1 MKPAPPAGGPTTII
15 PYSSVIYA
23 PDGST
28 YAFTSPSPLIF
39 TEVRIAIDH
48 IAGNSAYLD
57 KGPRRG
63 ARVVTVGAEELFGVQ
78 TGVLPQT

>member
-1 MKPAPPAGGPTTII
+1 VII

-28 YAFTSPSPLIF
+28 FAFTSPSPLVF
-39 TEVRIAIDH
+39 TEVPVTIARIERD
-48 IAGNSAYLD
+48 SAYLMS
-57 KGPRRG
+57 GPAAG
-63 ARVVTVGAEELFGVQ
+63 AKVVTTGAEELFGVQ